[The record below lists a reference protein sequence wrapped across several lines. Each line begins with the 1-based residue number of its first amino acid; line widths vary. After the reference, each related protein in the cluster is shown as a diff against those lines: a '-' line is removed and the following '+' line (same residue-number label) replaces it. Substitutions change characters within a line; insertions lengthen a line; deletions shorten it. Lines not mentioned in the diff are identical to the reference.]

1 MSRNSRHSRGGQSFL
16 SNARRASRGRG
27 GTTGSIPGYVWMP
40 VVGLTSTVAYSYYVF
55 LDEVPLTKR
64 KRWIATSPEWERQ
77 MGDQEYKQLLK
88 QFRYDS
94 KSEIL
99 PPNHRASVTVQRVGD
114 RIAEASK
121 TFASKNEKASVSAA
135 PYTYTVIRNDMANAF
150 VLPNNHVFVL
160 TGLFK
165 YVKDEDEL
173 AAVLGHEVAHN
184 LARHAGEKI
193 SGGLVVNLLARILFL
208 FDPSGV
214 MSMLLLGSNSLLHDL
229 PNSREA
235 ESEAD
240 QIGIHLAAYAC
251 YDPRAAKRV
260 FAAMK
265 AGAERNE
272 KGQLAPPEF
281 LSTHPSHDRRIAQFD
296 DWMPKAMDEFSGD
309 GGERCRHIRREMAVA
324 RHMASHS
331 AAEREREQAER
342 LVVDR
347 QW

>member
-1 MSRNSRHSRGGQSFL
+1 MSPSQGRQSFL
-16 SNARRASRGRG
+16 SNARRAAGGGR
-27 GTTGSIPGYVWMP
+27 GTTGAIPGYIWMP
-40 VVGLTSTVAYSYYVF
+40 FVGLTGTVAYGYYAF

-77 MGDQEYKQLLK
+77 MGDREYQQLVK
-88 QFRYDS
+88 QFKYDPN
-94 KSEIL
+94 SEIL
-99 PPNHRASVTVQRVGD
+99 PPNHRASVTVRRVGN
-114 RIAEASK
+114 RIAQASK
-121 TFASKNEKASVSAA
+121 TFASKNEKASISLA

-160 TGLFK
+160 TGLFN

-193 SGGLVVNLLARILFL
+193 SGGIVVNLLANLLFL

-214 MSMLLLGSNSLLHDL
+214 TSALLLGSSSLLHDL

-235 ESEAD
+235 ECEAD

-260 FAAMK
+260 FA
-265 AGAERNE
+265 
-272 KGQLAPPEF
+272 
-281 LSTHPSHDRRIAQFD
+281 
-296 DWMPKAMDEFSGD
+296 
-309 GGERCRHIRREMAVA
+309 
-324 RHMASHS
+324 
-331 AAEREREQAER
+331 
-342 LVVDR
+342 
-347 QW
+347 